1 MTSMAKKRNKND
13 PHIREAIETML
24 KAGQSQRTIAASLRM
39 RRATVATILRQIRES
54 ELMQKPPNSKAG
66 VTSEPSG
73 NHGSE
78 SQSDKSTRVSR
89 KPAKEITEVRTVS
102 RYVQKGSEYLSDMLL
117 SDLKLSMES
126 AKAIR
131 ELELRYRVS
140 AEKYGVNWVTFL
152 NEAIEWGF
160 QSIVEADAM
169 LQEWR

>member
-1 MTSMAKKRNKND
+1 
-13 PHIREAIETML
+13 
-24 KAGQSQRTIAASLRM
+24 
-39 RRATVATILRQIRES
+39 
-54 ELMQKPPNSKAG
+54 
-66 VTSEPSG
+66 
-73 NHGSE
+73 
-78 SQSDKSTRVSR
+78 
-89 KPAKEITEVRTVS
+89 
-102 RYVQKGSEYLSDMLL
+102 VQKGSEYLSDMLL